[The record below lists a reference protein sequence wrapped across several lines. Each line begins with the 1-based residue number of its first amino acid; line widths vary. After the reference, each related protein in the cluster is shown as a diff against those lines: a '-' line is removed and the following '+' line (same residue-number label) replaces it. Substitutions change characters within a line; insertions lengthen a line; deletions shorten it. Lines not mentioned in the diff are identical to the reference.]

1 MNRIAVLITCFN
13 RKDRTL
19 RCLQTVSRQNI
30 AVDIFLVDDG
40 CTDGTPE
47 AVSLHF
53 PDVHIIKGDGNLY
66 WNRGMY
72 TAWSEAEKGDYDFY
86 LWLNDDTY
94 LYNDALK
101 MTLEASSLQQ
111 HKALI
116 VGAICS
122 LTDKTKS
129 FGGDYMKKQLYPNG
143 ELQLCD
149 AFGGNFV
156 WVPRSVFQVCGKMD
170 PYYRHSLGDTD
181 YGLVVAK
188 KGFKM
193 FLTPKHVGEFDDDFE
208 LPNLPWLDSSK
219 PLKERYKMLY
229 HPLSYSNPKEF
240 FHFYRK
246 HQNFFVALIHVC
258 SIYRNIF
265 NVKAINKYK

>member
-19 RCLQTVSRQNI
+19 RCLQTVSQQNV

-40 CTDGTPE
+40 STDGTSE

-53 PDVHIIKGDGNLY
+53 PDVHIIKGNGNLY

-72 TAWSEAEKGDYDFY
+72 TAWTEAEKGDYDFY

-94 LYNDALK
+94 LYDDAFK
-101 MTLEASSLQQ
+101 MTLEASSSQQ

-122 LTDKTKS
+122 PTDKMRP
-129 FGGDYMKKQLYPNG
+129 FGGDYKKKPLYPNG

-149 AFGGNFV
+149 EFGGNFV
-156 WVPRSVFQVCGKMD
+156 WVPRVVHQACGKLD
-170 PYYRHSLGDTD
+170 PYYWHSLGDTD
-181 YGLVVAK
+181 YGRMVTK

-193 FLTPKHVGEFDDDFE
+193 FITPKHVGEFDNDE
-208 LPNLPWLDSSK
+208 RAPVWHDSSK
-219 PLKERYKMLY
+219 SLKEKYKMLF

-240 FHFYRK
+240 FYFYRK
-246 HQNFFVALIHVC
+246 HE
-258 SIYRNIF
+258 NIF
-265 NVKAINKYK
+265 SATGHAASIFLKLFVGK